1 MLLNQN
7 TEFIQTNYE
16 CPFLN
21 KLLIILWQF
30 LFIFMIV
37 TPRIFQSIKL
47 VLLVNVFLFSIILMI
62 IEQKKSHVSKI
73 GK

>member
-7 TEFIQTNYE
+7 TEFIQANYE

-47 VLLVNVFLFSIILMI
+47 VLLVNVF
-62 IEQKKSHVSKI
+62 
-73 GK
+73 

>member
-47 VLLVNVFLFSIILMI
+47 VLLVNVFF
-62 IEQKKSHVSKI
+62 V
-73 GK
+73 